1 MFYQTIICSIDQRLI
16 FTFYITKWCN
26 LDIKIKRKRLTI
38 LQKKILR
45 IITFSWYDVSSQILF
60 MNLNILPLYNLI
72 QHRISFMMY
81 KLVNGL
87 LPEVMNELYT
97 TNDQIHDHFTRQYNY
112 FHINKGSSNVYTRS
126 FGNISPR
133 IWNALQTKI
142 DVNVSI
148 AKFKCLSKLY
158 FMDHNLKIIY
168 TK

>member
-1 MFYQTIICSIDQRLI
+1 M
-16 FTFYITKWCN
+16 
-26 LDIKIKRKRLTI
+26 IKYMII
-38 LQKKILR
+38 LQDNIIIFIL
-45 IITFSWYDVSSQILF
+45 T
-60 MNLNILPLYNLI
+60 
-72 QHRISFMMY
+72 
-81 KLVNGL
+81 K
-87 LPEVMNELYT
+87 EVPM
-97 TNDQIHDHFTRQYNY
+97 F
-112 FHINKGSSNVYTRS
+112 YTRS

>member
-1 MFYQTIICSIDQRLI
+1 
-16 FTFYITKWCN
+16 
-26 LDIKIKRKRLTI
+26 
-38 LQKKILR
+38 
-45 IITFSWYDVSSQILF
+45 

-97 TNDQIHDHFTRQYNY
+97 TNDQIHDQIHDHFTGQYHY
-112 FHINKGSSNVYTRS
+112 FHINKGSSNAYTTS
-126 FGNISPR
+126 FGNTTPR

-148 AKFKCLSKLY
+148 VSSKVWL
-158 FMDHNLKIIY
+158 NCISWN
-168 TK
+168 TT